1 MAINKNI
8 IYDALKAQFEA
19 KRQKAL
25 ATLTIYLTNPVGIGE
40 HPQHLDEM
48 VKLAEQLA
56 EADDVVKTLEKTFE
70 APETSTETSTEAYPK
85 A

>member
-1 MAINKNI
+1 MTTTKNVL
-8 IYDALKAQFEA
+8 YDALKAQFEA
-19 KRQKAL
+19 KKQKAL

-70 APETSTETSTEAYPK
+70 TAETPVTNE
-85 A
+85 

>member
-1 MAINKNI
+1 MNKNV

-19 KRQKAL
+19 KKQKAL

-40 HPQHLDEM
+40 HPQHIDEM
-48 VKLAEQLA
+48 VKLAEELA

-70 APETSTETSTEAYPK
+70 TPETPVDNE
-85 A
+85 

>member
-1 MAINKNI
+1 MTTNKNV

-19 KRQKAL
+19 KKQKAL

-40 HPQHLDEM
+40 HPQHIEEM
-48 VKLAEQLA
+48 VKLAEELA

-70 APETSTETSTEAYPK
+70 SSETPADNE
-85 A
+85 

>member
-1 MAINKNI
+1 MALNKNI

-19 KRQKAL
+19 KKQKAL

-48 VKLAEQLA
+48 VKLAEELA
-56 EADDVVKTLEKTFE
+56 EADDVVKTLERTFE
-70 APETSTETSTEAYPK
+70 APETSTDNE
-85 A
+85 

>member
-1 MAINKNI
+1 MTTNKNI

-19 KRQKAL
+19 KKQKAL

-48 VKLAEQLA
+48 VKLAEELA

-70 APETSTETSTEAYPK
+70 QPK
-85 A
+85 ATEDNE

>member
-1 MAINKNI
+1 MTTNKNVL
-8 IYDALKAQFEA
+8 YDALKAQFEA
-19 KRQKAL
+19 KKQKAL

-40 HPQHLDEM
+40 HPQHIDEM

-70 APETSTETSTEAYPK
+70 TAETPVTNE
-85 A
+85 

>member
-1 MAINKNI
+1 MTTNKNI
-8 IYDALKAQFEA
+8 LYDALKAQFEA
-19 KRQKAL
+19 KKQKAL

-70 APETSTETSTEAYPK
+70 TLEATETNE
-85 A
+85 

>member
-19 KRQKAL
+19 KKQKAL

-48 VKLAEQLA
+48 VKLAEELA

-70 APETSTETSTEAYPK
+70 TPETPADNE
-85 A
+85 

>member
-19 KRQKAL
+19 KKQKAL

-48 VKLAEQLA
+48 VKLAQDLA
-56 EADDVVKTLEKTFE
+56 EADDVVKTLERTFE
-70 APETSTETSTEAYPK
+70 TPETPATDE
-85 A
+85 

>member
-1 MAINKNI
+1 MATNKNI

-19 KRQKAL
+19 KKQKAL

-48 VKLAEQLA
+48 VKLAEELA

-70 APETSTETSTEAYPK
+70 TPETPADNE
-85 A
+85 

>member
-1 MAINKNI
+1 MTTNKNVL
-8 IYDALKAQFEA
+8 YDALKAQFEA
-19 KRQKAL
+19 KKQKAL

-40 HPQHLDEM
+40 HPQHIDEM

-70 APETSTETSTEAYPK
+70 TPETPADNE
-85 A
+85 

>member
-1 MAINKNI
+1 MTTTKNVL
-8 IYDALKAQFEA
+8 YDALKAQFEA
-19 KRQKAL
+19 KKQKAL

-40 HPQHLDEM
+40 HPQHIDEM

-70 APETSTETSTEAYPK
+70 TPETPADNE
-85 A
+85 

>member
-1 MAINKNI
+1 MALNKNV

-40 HPQHLDEM
+40 HPQHLEEM
-48 VKLAEQLA
+48 VKLAEELTESQ
-56 EADDVVKTLEKTFE
+56 DVIKTLERTFE
-70 APETSTETSTEAYPK
+70 APETPTTNE
-85 A
+85 

>member
-1 MAINKNI
+1 MTTTKNVL
-8 IYDALKAQFEA
+8 YDALKAQFEA
-19 KRQKAL
+19 KKQKAL

-70 APETSTETSTEAYPK
+70 TPETPADNE
-85 A
+85 

>member
-19 KRQKAL
+19 KKQKAL

-48 VKLAEQLA
+48 VKLAEDLT
-56 EADDVVKTLEKTFE
+56 EADDVIKTLERTFE
-70 APETSTETSTEAYPK
+70 TPETPATDE
-85 A
+85 

>member
-1 MAINKNI
+1 MALNKNI

-19 KRQKAL
+19 KKQKAL

-48 VKLAEQLA
+48 VKLAEDLT
-56 EADDVVKTLEKTFE
+56 EADDVIKTLEKTFE
-70 APETSTETSTEAYPK
+70 QPEKSTEDE
-85 A
+85 